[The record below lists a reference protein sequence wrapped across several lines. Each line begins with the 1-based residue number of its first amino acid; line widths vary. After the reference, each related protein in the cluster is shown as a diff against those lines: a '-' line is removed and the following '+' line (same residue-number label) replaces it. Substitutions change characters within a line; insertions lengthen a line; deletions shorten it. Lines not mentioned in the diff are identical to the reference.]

1 MEQHPIM
8 SRDEAVARRRVVG
21 GRGAAGGDAEPQLG
35 SIEDLRAVRSE
46 WNRLAAL
53 EASPFLTYDWL
64 ASWWSALGQGDPL
77 CLLLRAPDGTL
88 RAGAFCRR
96 SPSGRLT
103 APTDPHYSEEWDV
116 LAGDDAARRRVW
128 DSIARLGVRRMSLMP
143 LHERRADRACEAL
156 QARGYRVMRGTARVR
171 PYLPLPG
178 SWDDLLASLSH
189 KLRWQWRR
197 SRRGLDRDGGLLLRT
212 TTSEAELDRDLEIF
226 LALEASG
233 WKGREGTAILNDP
246 RAERLYREFA
256 ARAARQGWLRLSILE
271 SAGVPVAAAYGCVF
285 AGKAYR
291 LKSGFDER
299 RAGDSPG
306 LVLVGEELRR
316 SIDEELHEYDFLGT
330 AQPHKLRWGAVTRR
344 LVTVDAYRG
353 ATTLP
358 AYAVRAKI
366 RPALG
371 RLRRRVKAAVENKP
385 RDAG

>member
-8 SRDEAVARRRVVG
+8 ARDPDDAVV
-21 GRGAAGGDAEPQLG
+21 AAGRAIGG
-35 SIEDLRAVRSE
+35 IEDLRAVRSE

-53 EASPFLTYDWL
+53 DAGPFLTYEWL
-64 ASWWSALGQGDPL
+64 ASWWSALGEGDPL
-77 CLLLRAPDGTL
+77 CLLLRGPDGAL

-96 SPSGRLT
+96 SPSGWLT
-103 APTDPHYSEEWDV
+103 APTDPHYTEEWDV
-116 LAGDDAARRRVW
+116 VAGDDAARRQVW
-128 DSIARLGVRRMSLMP
+128 DAIADLGVRRMRLTP
-143 LHERRADRACEAL
+143 LHEQQADRGCEAL
-156 QARGYRVMRGTARVR
+156 QARGYRVMRSTERLR
-171 PYLPLPG
+171 PYLPLP
-178 SWDDLLASLSH
+178 STWDDLLGSLSH

-197 SRRGLDRDGGLLLRT
+197 SRRGLDRDGGLVVRT
-212 TTSEAELDRDLEIF
+212 TASEADLGRDLELF
-226 LALEASG
+226 LELEASG

-271 SAGVPVAAAYGCVF
+271 RAGAPVAAAFGCVF

-316 SIDEELHEYDFLGT
+316 SIDEGLHEYDFLGT

-344 LVTVDAYRG
+344 LVTIDAYRG

-358 AYAVRAKI
+358 AYAVQAKI
-366 RPALG
+366 RPVLG
-371 RLRRRVKAAVENKP
+371 RLRRRVKAAVDN
-385 RDAG
+385 DARTAE